1 MGGVRI
7 SLVNQ
12 HHADQLDLRKT
23 PLQFMLDKFPGNGS
37 NEHELKLRSHLAKC
51 GVTGGEPD
59 LQNIPAAAL
68 SGGQRSRVALAAVS
82 YAAPH
87 VLVLDEPTNNLDL
100 ESIAALADCVTA
112 FKGGVVLVSHDQYFV
127 SRVANEVWVVEGG
140 QVKRAASF
148 DAFRKQQLTKLQP
161 VD

>member
-1 MGGVRI
+1 
-7 SLVNQ
+7 
-12 HHADQLDLRKT
+12 
-23 PLQFMLDKFPGNGS
+23 MLEKQQAVPS
-37 NEHELKLRSHLAKC
+37 S
-51 GVTGGEPD
+51 
-59 LQNIPAAAL
+59 AL